1 MAFTSIVVEETDDGY
16 ATWTHVFQGKNTT
29 WTGLVPLLTRQIQ
42 GNFFLGLQGQTVN
55 MWDAQ
60 IPKGANIDSATME
73 VTAFNTSAVG
83 THTPTMNSPKR
94 SATAIPDEYLLLPFQ
109 KPFSPFEGWRKDR
122 WSNQEVALLNTSFQI
137 IANPLGIEVGNASWI
152 IRQLVRPGAT
162 LPTREKMGQ
171 KITILA
177 NANLV
182 LNLGLYQLKRTGN
195 PTGDITCRIQGV
207 TTDHG
212 VEIPDG
218 IDVAVS
224 TPRPASD
231 VSTVSLLG
239 FFFTFPTQP
248 TLVEGQDYFM
258 VIEVEYTANNTD
270 YIEAGHR
277 NAFLSDGQLF
287 HFGEGVGNDWQNAPG
302 QVDAD
307 QWHNATILESVGAD
321 ILWPMP
327 QFIVDVT
334 YTSPDISALIQ
345 SIVDD
350 PGYEPDAG
358 IIIGIS
364 RVTTATN
371 VNRIW
376 SSNTHATN
384 PGPVLRVTF
393 GNRRI
398 GTT

>member
-1 MAFTSIVVEETDDGY
+1 VAFTNIVVEETLDAY
-16 ATWTHVFQGKNTT
+16 ATWTHVFQSSNTT
-29 WTGLVPLLTRQIQ
+29 WLAFDKRQIQ
-42 GNFFLGLQGQTVN
+42 GNFFIGLQGNTVN

-73 VTAFNTSAVG
+73 VTAFITSAVG

-94 SATAIPDEYLLLPFQ
+94 STDNYRLLPFQ
-109 KPFSPFEGWRKDR
+109 KPFDAFEGWRQDR
-122 WSNQEVALLNTSFQI
+122 WSNQEVALLNTGFAI
-137 IANPLGIEVGNASWI
+137 IANPLGVGVGNTSWI
-152 IRQLVRPGAT
+152 LRQLTITGAT
-162 LPTREKMGQ
+162 LPHRDKMGQ
-171 KITILA
+171 KITILP

-195 PTGDITCRIQGV
+195 PTGDITVRIQGV

-258 VIEVEYTANNTD
+258 VIEVEYTANGTD
-270 YIEAGHR
+270 YIEAGHL
-277 NAFLSDGQLF
+277 NAFLQDGQLF
-287 HFGEGVGNDWQNAPG
+287 HFGQGFGNDWQNAPG
-302 QVDAD
+302 DVDAD
-307 QWHNATILESVGAD
+307 QWHNTPANNVAAD

-327 QFIVDVT
+327 QFVANVT
-334 YTSPDISALIQ
+334 YTSPDISALVQ
-345 SIVDD
+345 AQVDD

-358 IIIGIS
+358 IIVGIA
-364 RVTTATN
+364 RTTTDTLR
-371 VNRIW
+371 NRIW
-376 SSNTHATN
+376 SSNTHLTN

>member
-1 MAFTSIVVEETDDGY
+1 MAFTNIVVEETLDSY
-16 ATWTHVFQGKNTT
+16 ANWTHPFQGKNTT
-29 WTGLVPLLTRQIQ
+29 WLGFDTRQIQ
-42 GNFFLGLQGQTVN
+42 GNFFIGLQGHTVN

-60 IPKGANIDSATME
+60 IPAGAIIDSATME
-73 VTAFNTSAVG
+73 VTAFTNSAVG

-94 SATAIPDEYLLLPFQ
+94 STDNYLLLPFQ
-109 KPFSPFEGWRKDR
+109 KPFAAFEGWRRDR
-122 WSNQEVALLNTSFQI
+122 WSNQEVAILNTSFGI
-137 IANPLGIEVGNASWI
+137 IANPLGIDVGNASWI
-152 IRQLVRPGAT
+152 LRQLVVAGAT
-162 LPTREKMGQ
+162 LPTRDKMGQ
-171 KITILA
+171 KITILP

-258 VIEVEYTANNTD
+258 VIEVEYTANGTD

-277 NAFLSDGQLF
+277 NAFLTDGQLF
-287 HFGEGVGNDWQNAPG
+287 HYGEGVGNDWQNAPG
-302 QVDAD
+302 QVEAWE
-307 QWHNATILESVGAD
+307 WHTNVSNYVGAD

-327 QFIVDVT
+327 QFFANVT

-345 SIVDD
+345 SQVND

-358 IIIGIS
+358 IIIGIN
-364 RVTTATN
+364 RTTTATTLS
-371 VNRIW
+371 RIW
-376 SSNTHATN
+376 SSNFHATN
-384 PGPVLRVTF
+384 PGPVLRVTY
-393 GNRRI
+393 GKRRI